1 MDKQIHLTLDILP
14 SLLIPVISAGVLLTG
29 AIMFI
34 YVILHVRAKLYK
46 SLLVMTALAFLFVI
60 AEFHIILIGSL
71 LQDFSSAVQFQR
83 IEQLIG
89 MYFAAALPHFIRHL
103 LKTEGRDILIL
114 KGLTFAAIGVSI
126 FVTFAAFLAPDSFI
140 SVTQRIL
147 NWQDF
152 AGDWGRGKTGPLYN
166 VRDGMLALSVLVSL
180 FFLAGETFR
189 HQNKRMLLSILI
201 GLLIGIFFAADD
213 IVHIYTRQH
222 IGFFPQVPYPRF
234 PVGITI
240 LVSISVLAVLHRFL
254 DQTEDIQKAY
264 AALHNSEERFKEIA
278 ENINE
283 VFWLQEYPSGK
294 LLYVKKAYDII
305 WGRKKED
312 LYESLKPWKESIVP
326 EDWKQTVKPVL
337 EHPEQAA
344 ANFEYRITLADG
356 SVRWIQ
362 EKMSSVAAS
371 DGEIYRLARISEDI
385 TEKKE
390 AMEELKLFAYHD
402 ILTGLL
408 NRKSF
413 YEIFEKVLSQG
424 KRERNIGLRAIFFID
439 LDHFKD
445 VNDSLGHNTGDILL
459 TQVAKRIGKVT
470 RKSDYV
476 FRIGGDEF
484 TVLGTLMTEETDA
497 AIIAEKIL
505 KTLSEPF
512 TIGEHQISLGA
523 SVGIALFPRDGEDI
537 HSLIRKADSALY
549 EAKRDRNAYRFYT
562 KEMQDNAVQ
571 RLRLISELREAM
583 HLGELDLYFQ
593 PQNNWEG
600 KIIGSEALLRWNS
613 GKLGNIPPAT
623 FIPLAEET
631 GLILPI
637 GNWVI
642 EKACEYIVDWR
653 KEGHPVIP
661 VSINI
666 SPKQLKEEDL
676 VPRLKE
682 CMGDYNVSMDE
693 LHLEITES
701 SFMEDPTQTLQ
712 RITRLAEEGF
722 TISIDDF
729 GTGYSSLSYLKNLP
743 VKTVKIDR
751 SFVIGV
757 PHNER
762 DVSLLKA
769 IIHMILGLQLRV
781 LAEGVDSEDQ
791 RRFLLEHNCGVI
803 QGYYFSKPLPSREF
817 LAYARE
823 NLERF

>member
-1 MDKQIHLTLDILP
+1 MDTQIELTLNILP
-14 SLLIPVISAGVLLTG
+14 SLLIPVISTGILLTG

-34 YVILHVRAKLYK
+34 YVLLHVRTKLYK
-46 SLLVMTALAFLFVI
+46 SLLIMTSLAFLFVI

-71 LQDFSSAVQFQR
+71 LQDFSRAVQFQR
-83 IEQLIG
+83 GEQLVG

-103 LKTEGRDILIL
+103 LKNEGKDIPVL
-114 KGLTFAAIGVSI
+114 KGLTIAGIGVSI
-126 FVTFAAFLAPDSFI
+126 FVTFAAFLVPDSFI
-140 SVTQRIL
+140 SVTQRIP
-147 NWQDF
+147 NWQEF
-152 AGDWGRGKTGPLYN
+152 SGDWGRGKTGPVYN
-166 VRDGMLALSVLVSL
+166 VFDGMLGLSVLVSL
-180 FFLAGETFR
+180 FFLVRETICHR
-189 HQNKRMLLSILI
+189 ERRLLLSILI
-201 GLLIGIFFAADD
+201 GLLFAVFFTVDD

-240 LVSISVLAVLHRFL
+240 FVSISVLAVLHRFL
-254 DQTEDIQKAY
+254 DQTEEIQNAY
-264 AALHNSEERFKEIA
+264 AALHNSEERFKQIA
-278 ENINE
+278 GNINE

-294 LLYVKKAYDII
+294 LLYVNNAYDVI
-305 WGRKKED
+305 WGRKKEE
-312 LYESLKPWKESIVP
+312 LYESLKPWQESIVP
-326 EDWKQTVKPVL
+326 EDWEERVQQMLK
-337 EHPEQAA
+337 HPRQSV
-344 ANFEYRITLADG
+344 ANFEYRITLPDG

-362 EKMSSVAAS
+362 EKMSPITTSN
-371 DGEIYRLARISEDI
+371 GEIYRLARISEDI
-385 TEKKE
+385 TEKKD
-390 AMEELKLFAYHD
+390 ALEELKLLAYHD
-402 ILTGLL
+402 SLTGLL

-424 KRERNIGLRAIFFID
+424 KREKKMGLRAIFFID

-445 VNDSLGHNTGDILL
+445 VNDSLGHNTGDVLL
-459 TQVAKRIGKVT
+459 TQVSERISRVT

-484 TVLGTLMTEETDA
+484 TVLGTLLSEEADA
-497 AIIAEKIL
+497 AIIADKIL

-512 TIGEHQISLGA
+512 TVGGHHISLGA

-562 KEMQDNAVQ
+562 KEMQDNAVK
-571 RLRLISELREAM
+571 RLRLISELREALT
-583 HLGELDLYFQ
+583 LGELDLHFQ

-600 KIIGSEALLRWNS
+600 RIIGSEALLRWNS
-613 GKLGNIPPAT
+613 GNLGRISPAS

-642 EKACEYIVDWR
+642 ERACRYISEWK
-653 KEGHPVIP
+653 KEGHPVLP

-676 VPRLKE
+676 VSRLRE
-682 CMGDYNVSMDE
+682 CMADYKVGKEE

-701 SFMEDPTQTLQ
+701 SFMEDPTQTLE
-712 RITRLAEEGF
+712 RITHLAEEGF

-751 SFVIGV
+751 SFIIGV

-769 IIHMILGLQLRV
+769 IIHMILGLQLQV

-791 RRFLLEHNCGVI
+791 RRFLLEHNCGLI
-803 QGYYFSKPLPSREF
+803 QGFFFSKPLPSKDF
-817 LAYARE
+817 LTYARE